1 MDGSFYSNC
10 NMAPPLS
17 QWTRFAMERVAY
29 DQNRSVYSQFLS
41 GTDGEGIGSCIVVR
55 ISHFGSVRQHR
66 VGAVA
71 AFYPYAPAKA
81 DAAGARIVSLHPYS
95 SGYEPFLLYSAY
107 ARRFEDGKALYTR
120 FFEAAAELGASI
132 VVMHGDRQDSVLPME
147 ESISVL
153 KSYMIAGCGT
163 ESGSRR
169 KMWCGS
175 GRRIMPICGPC
186 GTGSAKKSPFRPRPQ
201 AGGAMRPYAR
211 RCDRGD
217 GGTHRACTRQ

>member
-1 MDGSFYSNC
+1 MKAIQAFAIFKITSPLLFSGWIGHAILNGSPFMDGSFYSNC

-120 FFEAAAELGASI
+120 FS
-132 VVMHGDRQDSVLPME
+132 
-147 ESISVL
+147 
-153 KSYMIAGCGT
+153 
-163 ESGSRR
+163 
-169 KMWCGS
+169 
-175 GRRIMPICGPC
+175 
-186 GTGSAKKSPFRPRPQ
+186 RPRRNWAPLLW
-201 AGGAMRPYAR
+201 
-211 RCDRGD
+211 
-217 GGTHRACTRQ
+217 